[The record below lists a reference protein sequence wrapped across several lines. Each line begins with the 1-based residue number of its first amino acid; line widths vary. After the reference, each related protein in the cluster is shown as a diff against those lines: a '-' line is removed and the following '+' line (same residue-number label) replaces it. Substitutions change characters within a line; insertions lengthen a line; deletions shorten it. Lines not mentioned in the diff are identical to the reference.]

1 LVLRAD
7 QLVVAVLVEVAA
19 QMVDLQQL
27 ILVLVEV
34 ELELVRHQMVVLVV
48 QD

>member
-1 LVLRAD
+1 LVLRAE

-34 ELELVRHQMVVLVV
+34 ELVRHQMVVLVV

>member
-34 ELELVRHQMVVLVV
+34 ELVRHQMVVLVV